1 MNSLHNFSKLSFGHG
16 GTAPLATPKDTAPE
30 HAKGALP
37 SGQRALPWAAKT
49 PAQGSQRAKGT
60 CPKSGKIARFGSS
73 QRESAA
79 TLNSEHPRICRSDTG
94 VRRGLLGACAELQNC
109 APSRRALLRSAQ
121 KARAAEQSEGQG
133 QRARGHAAAS
143 KSTAQEHAARGAL
156 LSSQRATPRAAAT
169 MRRKTPAP
177 PQCGEG
183 HAVRGLLLRACK
195 RLRRR

>member
-1 MNSLHNFSKLSFGHG
+1 MNSLHNFVKLSFGHG
-16 GTAPLATPKDTAPE
+16 GTAPLATPKGTAPE

-37 SGQRALPWAAKT
+37 SGQRALPWAGRT

-60 CPKSGKIARFGSS
+60 CPKSGKDTRFGSS

-121 KARAAEQSEGQG
+121 KARAAEQSKVKNSAPLEREGRPHQG
-133 QRARGHAAAS
+133 S
-143 KSTAQEHAARGAL
+143 KSRSKAWRASPPHSYAR
-156 LSSQRATPRAAAT
+156 R
-169 MRRKTPAP
+169 
-177 PQCGEG
+177 
-183 HAVRGLLLRACK
+183 
-195 RLRRR
+195 